1 MEEDEPRLL
10 LLVDRDAAQVRLVA
24 TIAARAGWRTH
35 SVADGPAALVYLAS
49 PDTQTPQAL
58 LLDNLV
64 AHEDSCQLIGEIRAA
79 AHNLPILFLTHSA
92 SPLLAVEAMRAG
104 ATDYLMKPIASE
116 RLLYALESSVL
127 SDVSHDELAPLS
139 EKIEAP
145 LDFDM
150 MIGSAPNFR
159 DTLARA
165 AKGAR
170 GHSPVLITGESGT
183 GKELLARA
191 MRSASPRAK
200 SPFLV
205 LHTAGMSPGNLES
218 ALYGHERGAF
228 PGAFERRI
236 GYLQNADGGTL
247 LIDDI
252 ERLPPAL
259 QERLARTIE
268 TGEARPMGAAHS
280 FRLDVRIIATAG
292 EDFGML
298 VEHGMLEPALAKAF
312 AGTTIHLPPLR
323 DRNGDIAPLVRH
335 FLALIGEQPGL
346 RRLGVTDEALALLEG
361 YQWPGNLRQLQA
373 VLFRAAVFCDRDALT
388 VQDFPQLFDL
398 VGDSVRITAASMQ
411 GGGGITL
418 FNADGHLRSLEEIEA
433 DVIRLAIGH
442 YRGRMSEVARRLGIG
457 RSTLYRKLG
466 DLGIDNAA

>member
-1 MEEDEPRLL
+1 MGEDEPRLV
-10 LLVDRDAAQVRLVA
+10 LLVDRDPAQVRLVGS
-24 TIAARAGWRTH
+24 IAARAGWRSH
-35 SVADGPAALVYLAS
+35 AESDSASALAYLS
-49 PDTQTPQAL
+49 SDETETPQAI
-58 LLDNLV
+58 LLDSMV
-64 AHEDSCQLIGEIRAA
+64 AREDSCQLIGQIRATA
-79 AHNLPILFLTHSA
+79 PSLPILFLAQSA
-92 SPLLAVEAMRAG
+92 SPLMAVEAMRAG

-116 RLLYALESSVL
+116 RVIYALESSVH
-127 SDVSHDELAPLS
+127 SDVRRDELAPLS

-150 MIGSAPNFR
+150 MIGSATNFR
-159 DTLARA
+159 AALARA
-165 AKGAR
+165 AKSAR
-170 GHSPVLITGESGT
+170 SHAPVLVSGEPGT

-200 SPFLV
+200 APFMV
-205 LHTAGMSPGNLES
+205 LHTAGMTPGNLES

-228 PGAFERRI
+228 PGAFERRV
-236 GYLQNADGGTL
+236 GCLQDADGGTL

-252 ERLPPAL
+252 ERLPLEL
-259 QERLARTIE
+259 QRRLARTMR

-280 FRLDVRIIATAG
+280 FRLDVRIIATAA
-292 EDFGML
+292 EELALL
-298 VEHGMLEPALAKAF
+298 VRHAVLDPEFSEMFSA
-312 AGTTIHLPPLR
+312 TSIHLPPLR
-323 DRNGDIAPLVRH
+323 DRQRDIAPLTRH

-398 VGDSVRITAASMQ
+398 VGDTIPAIAANQ
-411 GGGGITL
+411 GGGVQL
-418 FNADGHLRSLEEIEA
+418 FGPDGHLRTLEEIEA

-457 RSTLYRKLG
+457 RSTLYRKVG
-466 DLGIDNAA
+466 DLGIHDAA

>member
-1 MEEDEPRLL
+1 MEEDELRLL
-10 LLVDRDAAQVRLVA
+10 LVVDRDPAQVRLVSS
-24 TIAARAGWRTH
+24 IAARAGWRTQ
-35 SVADGPAALVYLAS
+35 SVSDVCAAISRLARVDDGHVC
-49 PDTQTPQAL
+49 AL
-58 LLDNLV
+58 LLNSEV
-64 AHEDSCQLIGEIRAA
+64 AGDDSCQVIGTIREAA
-79 AHNLPILFLTHSA
+79 PNLPILFLTQSA

-104 ATDYLMKPIASE
+104 ATDYLMQPIASE
-116 RLLYALESSVL
+116 RLLYALESSTH
-127 SDVSHDELAPLS
+127 SDVIRDELAPLA
-139 EKIEAP
+139 EKIEAS

-159 DTLARA
+159 AALARA
-165 AKGAR
+165 AKAAR
-170 GHSPVLITGESGT
+170 GHGPVIVAGEAGT

-200 SPFLV
+200 APFVV

-218 ALYGHERGAF
+218 ALYGHEKGAF
-228 PGAFERRI
+228 PGAFSRKS
-236 GYLQNADGGTL
+236 GALQDADGGTL

-259 QERLARTIE
+259 QERLARTIA
-268 TGEARPMGAAHS
+268 TGEARPVGASHS
-280 FRLDVRIIATAG
+280 FRLDVRVIATAADDPQLLAAQG
-292 EDFGML
+292 
-298 VEHGMLEPALAKAF
+298 VIAPALADAF
-312 AGTTIHLPPLR
+312 GTATIALPPLR
-323 DRNGDIAPLVRH
+323 ERTGDVAPLTRH

-346 RRLGVTDEALALLEG
+346 RWLGVTDEALALLEG
-361 YQWPGNLRQLQA
+361 YEWPGNLRQLQA

-388 VQDFPQLFDL
+388 MQDFPQLFDI
-398 VGDSVRITAASMQ
+398 VGETAAAPVPVH
-411 GGGGITL
+411 GGGITL
-418 FNADGHLRSLEEIEA
+418 FGADGHLRSLEDIEA

>member
-1 MEEDEPRLL
+1 MGEDEPRLL
-10 LLVDRDAAQVRLVA
+10 LLVDRDSAQVRLVA
-24 TIAARAGWRTH
+24 SIAARAGWRTH
-35 SVADGPAALVYLAS
+35 SVPDGAGALAYLAS
-49 PDTQTPQAL
+49 EECETPQSL
-58 LLDNLV
+58 LLDSLV
-64 AHEDSCQLIGEIRAA
+64 AGEQSCQLIGDIRGMAPS
-79 AHNLPILFLTHSA
+79 LPILFLTQSA

-104 ATDYLMKPIASE
+104 ASDYLMKPLASE
-116 RLLYALESSVL
+116 RLLYALESSAQA
-127 SDVSHDELAPLS
+127 DISHDELSTLS

-159 DTLARA
+159 DALARG

-170 GHSPVLITGESGT
+170 SHAPVLITGEPGT

-200 SPFLV
+200 LAFKV

-228 PGAFERRI
+228 PGAFESRV
-236 GYLQNADGGTL
+236 GALQDADGGTL

-252 ERLPPAL
+252 ERLPPQL
-259 QERLARTIE
+259 QERLAHTIAS
-268 TGEARPMGAAHS
+268 GEARPMGASHS
-280 FRLDVRIIATAG
+280 FRIDVRIIATAA
-292 EDFGML
+292 EECSLL
-298 VEHGMLEPALAKAF
+298 VEHGVLTPSLGQAF
-312 AGTTIHLPPLR
+312 ASCAIHLPALR
-323 DRNGDIAPLVRH
+323 ERGGDIAPLARH
-335 FLALIGEQPGL
+335 FLTLIGQQPGL
-346 RRLGVTDEALALLEG
+346 RRLGVTDDALALLEG

-398 VGDSVRITAASMQ
+398 LGDSVRRGPTTAHA
-411 GGGGITL
+411 GGIIL
-418 FNADGHLRSLEEIEA
+418 FNEDGNLRTLEEIEA

>member
-1 MEEDEPRLL
+1 MDADDPRLL
-10 LLVDRDAAQVRLVA
+10 LLVDRNSAQARLISS
-24 TIAARAGWRTH
+24 IAGRAGWRTQA
-35 SVADGPAALVYLAS
+35 VADGPTALALLAAKDS
-49 PDTQTPQAL
+49 EKPQAL
-58 LLDNLV
+58 LLDGTV
-64 AHEDSCQLIGEIRAA
+64 GHDESCQLIGAIRAA
-79 AHNLPILFLTHSA
+79 MPDLPVLFLTQSA

-116 RLLYALESSVL
+116 RLLYALESSTL
-127 SDVSHDELAPLS
+127 TDVSRDELAPLS

-150 MIGSAPNFR
+150 MIGSAPTFR
-159 DTLARA
+159 DALARA

-170 GHSPVLITGESGT
+170 GHGPVLISGEPGT

-191 MRSASPRAK
+191 MRAASPRAK
-200 SPFLV
+200 GPLVV
-205 LHTAGMSPGNLES
+205 LHTAGMSPANLES

-228 PGAFERRI
+228 PGAFDRRD
-236 GYLQNADGGTL
+236 GVLQDADGGTL
-247 LIDDI
+247 VIDDI

-259 QERLARTIE
+259 QQRVAHTIA
-268 TGEARPMGAAHS
+268 TGEARPMGAGHS
-280 FRLDVRIIATAG
+280 FRLDVRVIATASDEPGNLVAHRVLDPVLG
-292 EDFGML
+292 E
-298 VEHGMLEPALAKAF
+298 AF
-312 AGTTIHLPPLR
+312 AGGSIVLPPLR
-323 DRNGDIAPLVRH
+323 ERSGDVAPLARH

-361 YQWPGNLRQLQA
+361 YPWPGNLRQLQA

-388 VQDFPQLFDL
+388 VQDFPQLCEL
-398 VGDSVRITAASMQ
+398 VGPAAAAPAPPH
-411 GGGGITL
+411 GGGVTL
-418 FNADGHLRSLEEIEA
+418 FGPDGHLRPLEEIEA

>member
-1 MEEDEPRLL
+1 MGEDEPRLV
-10 LLVDRDAAQVRLVA
+10 LLVDRDPAQVRLVGS
-24 TIAARAGWRTH
+24 IAARAGWRSH
-35 SVADGPAALVYLAS
+35 AESDSAAALAYLAS
-49 PDTQTPQAL
+49 DETETPQAI
-58 LLDNLV
+58 LLDSMV
-64 AHEDSCQLIGEIRAA
+64 AREDSCQLIGQIRATA
-79 AHNLPILFLTHSA
+79 PSLPILFLAQSA
-92 SPLLAVEAMRAG
+92 SPLMAVEAMRAG

-116 RLLYALESSVL
+116 RVIYALESSVL
-127 SDVSHDELAPLS
+127 ADVRRDELAPLS

-150 MIGSAPNFR
+150 MIGSATNFR
-159 DTLARA
+159 SALARA
-165 AKGAR
+165 AKSAR
-170 GHSPVLITGESGT
+170 SHAPVLVSGEPGT

-200 SPFLV
+200 GPFMV
-205 LHTAGMSPGNLES
+205 LHTAGMTPGNLES

-228 PGAFERRI
+228 PGAFDRRV
-236 GYLQNADGGTL
+236 GCLQDADGGTL

-252 ERLPPAL
+252 ERLPLEL
-259 QERLARTIE
+259 QQRLARTMR

-280 FRLDVRIIATAG
+280 FRLDVRVIATAA
-292 EDFGML
+292 EELALL
-298 VEHGMLEPALAKAF
+298 VHHGVLDTELSEMFSA
-312 AGTTIHLPPLR
+312 TSIHLPPLR
-323 DRNGDIAPLVRH
+323 DRQRDIAPLTRH

-398 VGDSVRITAASMQ
+398 VGDSIPALAANQ
-411 GGGGITL
+411 GGGVQL
-418 FNADGHLRSLEEIEA
+418 FGPDGHLRTLEEIEA

-457 RSTLYRKLG
+457 RSTLYRKVG
-466 DLGIDNAA
+466 DLGIDDAA

>member
-1 MEEDEPRLL
+1 MGEDEPRLV
-10 LLVDRDAAQVRLVA
+10 LLVDRDPAQVRLVGS
-24 TIAARAGWRTH
+24 IAARAGWRSHAETD
-35 SVADGPAALVYLAS
+35 SASALAYLAS
-49 PDTQTPQAL
+49 DETETPQAI
-58 LLDNLV
+58 LLDSMV
-64 AHEDSCQLIGEIRAA
+64 AREDSCQLIGQIRATA
-79 AHNLPILFLTHSA
+79 PSLPILFLAQSA
-92 SPLLAVEAMRAG
+92 SPLMAVEAMRAG
-104 ATDYLMKPIASE
+104 ATDYLMKPVASE
-116 RLLYALESSVL
+116 RVIYALESSVHA
-127 SDVSHDELAPLS
+127 DVRRDELAPLS

-150 MIGSAPNFR
+150 MIGSATNFR
-159 DTLARA
+159 DALARA
-165 AKGAR
+165 AKSAR
-170 GHSPVLITGESGT
+170 GHAPVLVSGEPGT

-191 MRSASPRAK
+191 IRSASPRAK
-200 SPFLV
+200 APFMV

-228 PGAFERRI
+228 PGAFERRV
-236 GYLQNADGGTL
+236 GALQDADGGTL

-252 ERLPPAL
+252 ERLPLEL
-259 QERLARTIE
+259 QRRLARTMR
-268 TGEARPMGAAHS
+268 TGEARPMGASHS
-280 FRLDVRIIATAG
+280 FRLDVRVIATAS
-292 EDFGML
+292 EELALL
-298 VEHGMLEPALAKAF
+298 VQHEVLDPELSELF
-312 AGTTIHLPPLR
+312 TGTAIHLPPLR
-323 DRNGDIAPLVRH
+323 DRQRDIAPLTRH

-398 VGDSVRITAASMQ
+398 VGETIPLIAANQ
-411 GGGGITL
+411 GGGVQL
-418 FNADGHLRSLEEIEA
+418 FGPDGHLRTLEEIEA

-457 RSTLYRKLG
+457 RSTLYRKVG